1 LRAAFDGKVR
11 YAALIGRDAGS
22 LARALDGVCEYEFA
36 DSLEQ
41 AVQHAA
47 QRARSGDTVLLSPAC
62 ASLDM
67 FRNYAHRGSVFAE
80 AVQRLVA

>member
-1 LRAAFDGKVR
+1 M
-11 YAALIGRDAGS
+11 
-22 LARALDGVCEYEFA
+22 CEYEFA
-36 DSLEQ
+36 ASLEQ
-41 AVQHAA
+41 AVQYAA
-47 QRARSGDTVLLSPAC
+47 QRAHSGDTVLLSPAC